1 MGRLIRLPLQRR
13 TVSGHGTPR
22 AVIVSASVGAG
33 HDAVA
38 KELEVRLREAGLN
51 VDRHDFLDLLPGGSG
66 KLFVGTY
73 HTMLER
79 APWTWKLLYGGL
91 DNPRMMAG
99 QARLFTWL
107 SGRAMRRA
115 LKDDTAIVVST
126 YPLASQVLGRL
137 RQSGKV
143 TQRVHTY
150 LTDFSVHRL
159 WASPYVD
166 AHVAVHTVPAEQAE
180 QIDCRDVH
188 VVTPLVDRRFR
199 PVSKASRAAARQRW
213 GLKHDAKIALLVGGS
228 WGAGDLERT
237 VADVQGADPRFTCV
251 VVCGRNETLR
261 RRLQEAGVTALGWVD
276 DMPSLMHAADVLVQN
291 AGGITVL
298 EAVASG
304 IPVITYRSI
313 PGHGLTNAA
322 ALDKAG
328 VAPWARSHAELAPL
342 LDRAVRSAAAVPA
355 PWGVDAVA
363 LLLESA
369 GLTHLAE
376 AASGVVLPLAS
387 AMEAMDSMEM
397 ENAR

>member
-13 TVSGHGTPR
+13 TVPGRGTPR

-51 VDRHDFLDLLPGGSG
+51 VDRHDFLDLLPGGTG

-91 DNPRMMAG
+91 DNPRMMSG

-107 SGRAMRRA
+107 AGRAMRRA

-137 RQSGKV
+137 RRSGKV
-143 TQRVHTY
+143 SQRVHTY

-166 AHVAVHTVPAEQAE
+166 SHVAVHTVPAEQAE
-180 QIDCRDVH
+180 QIDCQDVH

-199 PVSKASRAAARQRW
+199 PVAKASRAAARQRW
-213 GLKHDAKIALLVGGS
+213 GLPHDAKIALLVGGS

-237 VADVQGADPRFTCV
+237 VADVEAADPRFTCV
-251 VVCGRNETLR
+251 VVCGRNEALR
-261 RRLQEAGVTALGWVD
+261 ERLESAGVTALGWVD

-328 VAPWARSHAELAPL
+328 VAPWARTHAELAPL
-342 LDRAVRSAAAVPA
+342 LDRVLRSASAVPA
-355 PWGVDAVA
+355 PWGVDPVA
-363 LLLESA
+363 LLLETA
-369 GLTHLAE
+369 GLGHLAE
-376 AASGVVLPLAS
+376 AAPAVVLPLGPT
-387 AMEAMDSMEM
+387 MESMDSMEM

>member
-13 TVSGHGTPR
+13 TVPGRGTPR

-51 VDRHDFLDLLPGGSG
+51 VDRHDFLDLLPGGTG

-91 DNPRMMAG
+91 DNPRMMSG

-107 SGRAMRRA
+107 AGRAMRRA

-137 RQSGKV
+137 RRTGKV
-143 TQRVHTY
+143 SQRVHTY

-166 AHVAVHTVPAEQAE
+166 SHVAVHPVPAEQAE
-180 QIDCRDVH
+180 QIDCQDVH

-199 PVSKASRAAARQRW
+199 PVAKASRAAARQRW
-213 GLKHDAKIALLVGGS
+213 GLPHDAKIALLVGGS

-237 VADVQGADPRFTCV
+237 VADVEAADPRFTCV
-251 VVCGRNETLR
+251 VVCGRNEALR
-261 RRLQEAGVTALGWVD
+261 ERLESAGVTALGWVD

-328 VAPWARSHAELAPL
+328 VAPWARTHAELAPL
-342 LDRAVRSAAAVPA
+342 LDRVLRSASAVPA
-355 PWGVDAVA
+355 PWGVDPVA
-363 LLLESA
+363 LLLETA
-369 GLTHLAE
+369 GLGHLAG
-376 AASGVVLPLAS
+376 AAPAVVLPLGPT
-387 AMEAMDSMEM
+387 MESMDSMEM